1 MTEKLIYNIGE
12 ACKILGVSR
21 RVFDKIRDQ
30 IPSVDMGTGKA
41 YYTREALENWI
52 KSLEGASK

>member
-21 RVFDKIRDQ
+21 RVFDKIRSQ
-30 IPSVDMGTGKA
+30 IPFVDMGTGKA
-41 YYTREALENWI
+41 YYTKDALEGWV
-52 KSLEGASK
+52 KSKEEQK